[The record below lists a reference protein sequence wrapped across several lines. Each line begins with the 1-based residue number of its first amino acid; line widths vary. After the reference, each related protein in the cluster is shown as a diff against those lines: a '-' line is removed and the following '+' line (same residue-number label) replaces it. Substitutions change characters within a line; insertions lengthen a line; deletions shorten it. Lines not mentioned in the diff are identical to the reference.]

1 MQVAPAKGFSLI
13 ELMIAMAI
21 VAIVTAVA
29 LPSFQDTVRKSRR
42 ADAKAALLQVATN
55 QEKYRA
61 NNTSY
66 TTSLTNLGFAAAT
79 NADSTD
85 GYYTINV
92 TAANATSFT
101 ATAAPKTGTA
111 QAGDSCTFI
120 LTQNGP
126 DISTATKK
134 SCWGKN

>member
-1 MQVAPAKGFSLI
+1 MRVVPAKGFSLI

-66 TTSLTNLGFAAAT
+66 TTSLTNLGFSAAS

-92 TAANATSFT
+92 TAADATSFT

-111 QAGDSCTFI
+111 QVGDSCSFI
-120 LTQNGP
+120 LNQNGP